1 MPGVAA
7 RLFVAGIEVVTGN
20 GGCRNAF
27 RPGAVRASPT
37 ARKTLGS
44 LAALERP
51 CAAADLRLW
60 SGDEGGQ
67 AIDAA
72 GVSNDRLG
80 LWLRLI
86 LRLRAMFAFAL
97 AVMFARLLLFAL
109 ERLSF
114 ARRVV
119 ALAGGAFAHIRL
131 RLDRDETGL
140 LPEVRELT
148 VVVAVITIDRVVGA
162 GLQLRLVLT
171 ELLLGRR
178 DQAEVM
184 LGVLIVV
191 FGGNGVT

>member
-60 SGDEGGQ
+60 SGDKGRQ

-86 LRLRAMFAFAL
+86 LRLRAMFAFA
-97 AVMFARLLLFAL
+97 VMFARLLLFAL

-119 ALAGGAFAHIRL
+119 ALARGAFAHIRL

>member
-1 MPGVAA
+1 M
-7 RLFVAGIEVVTGN
+7 
-20 GGCRNAF
+20 
-27 RPGAVRASPT
+27 RAPPT

-44 LAALERP
+44 LAALESR
-51 CAAADLRLW
+51 CAANDLRLR

-72 GVSNDRLG
+72 SVCDDRLG
-80 LWLRLI
+80 LRLRLI
-86 LRLRAMFAFAL
+86 LRLRAMFAFTL
-97 AVMFARLLLFAL
+97 AVMFARLLLLLLTL

-114 ARRVV
+114 ARCIV
-119 ALAGGAFAHIRL
+119 ALARGAFADIGL

-140 LPEVRELT
+140 LPEIRVAVT
-148 VVVAVITIDRVVGA
+148 VVVTVVAADPVVGA
-162 GLQLRLVLT
+162 GLQLRRVLT
-171 ELLLGRR
+171 ELLLRRR